1 MLRATRFIA
10 TLTVAA
16 AVAGPASA
24 DPFKPSAKSQ
34 VELGQKVADQ
44 IRKEEKVLPDSDKRV
59 KFLRQMGARLLAA
72 NPDDKKAIWQ
82 YSFDVIESKDVNAF
96 ALPGGPVFFYTGL
109 LDKLETED
117 QVAAIVGHELTHVRK
132 EHWANQ
138 YAKSQK
144 ESLLLNLALILTKA
158 NRTAAELSHL
168 GREVFNDLRYS
179 RNDET
184 SSDDNGMDMM
194 VKAGYNPHGM
204 ADTFRILQKVSG
216 GSKGW
221 EFLSSH
227 PDNER
232 RIKHVEERI
241 QKLDKKFSPQ
251 KPLDLPKTKYKEEYA
266 VEGSWTGLVYAFSGR
281 LTARQPILAEL
292 LSSRNRHR
300 RH

>member
-1 MLRATRFIA
+1 MLRTTRLFTI
-10 TLTVAA
+10 LTVATALAGTA
-16 AVAGPASA
+16 AS
-24 DPFKPSAKSQ
+24 DPFKPSAKDQ
-34 VELGQKVADQ
+34 VQLGQKVADQ

-59 KFLRQMGARLLAA
+59 KFLRQLGAKLLAA
-72 NPDDKKAIWQ
+72 NPDDKKAVWQ

-144 ESLLLNLALILTKA
+144 ESLLLNLALILGKA
-158 NRTAAELSHL
+158 NNTVAQLSHL

-184 SSDDNGMDMM
+184 TSDEVGMAMM
-194 VKAGYNPHGM
+194 VKAGFNPRGM
-204 ADTFRILQKVSG
+204 ADTFRVLQKAG
-216 GSKGW
+216 GSAKGW

-227 PDNER
+227 PDTER
-232 RIKHVEERI
+232 RIKRVEENI
-241 QKLDKKFSPQ
+241 AKLDKKFPPQ
-251 KPLDLPKTKYKEEYA
+251 KPLDLPKSKYKGDYVLDGTSMGTTYA
-266 VEGSWTGLVYAFSGR
+266 M
-281 LTARQPILAEL
+281 
-292 LSSRNRHR
+292 LSRYSNRNRLDWLSTGYR
-300 RH
+300 YWRW